1 MRILIIESE
10 REVIRELEHIL
21 PETIAEEVVS
31 SFCNDIHTAREW
43 FRKNNLPDLVF
54 SAVTFPNGLSFDLFK
69 TLKNIPPVV
78 YMSANDQFALD
89 AFRRNGIYY
98 LLKPLDKAEVG
109 KAVSRYRYFM
119 SKEVVP
125 TVIDENQVNFNNRFQ
140 DRFLVTVGKQVKLVK
155 AEEVAY
161 FFSEQKIVYL
171 ITVTGN
177 KYRTGFTLERL
188 EQLLNPALFFRINR
202 QFIIHLSAIV
212 KMIPASK
219 SRLQV
224 VLRPDTSYNT
234 VTSSGRTDS
243 FYKWLLGGFS
253 MP

>member
-1 MRILIIESE
+1 MRILIIEPE
-10 REVIRELEHIL
+10 QTIIKELETALRGIIGEA
-21 PETIAEEVVS
+21 ETS
-31 SFCNDIHTAREW
+31 YCSDIRTARTW
-43 FRKNNLPDLVF
+43 FRKNNVPDLVF
-54 SAVTFPNGLSFDLFK
+54 SAITFSDGSGFDLFRSF
-69 TLKNIPPVV
+69 NNNPPVV
-78 YMSANDQFALD
+78 YMNTNDRFALE
-89 AFRRNGIYY
+89 AFRQNGIYY
-98 LLKPLDKAEVG
+98 LLKPLDKTEVA
-109 KAVSRYRYFM
+109 KAVSRYRYLHAP
-119 SKEVVP
+119 EAAP
-125 TVIDENQVNFNNRFQ
+125 AADEKFQ

-171 ITVTGN
+171 ITFAGN

-202 QFIIHLSAIV
+202 QFIIHISAIV

-224 VLRPDTSYNT
+224 VLRPDTNYNT
-234 VTSSGRTDS
+234 ITSSGRTDP
-243 FYKWLLGGFS
+243 FYNWLLGGFS